1 MTAGRASL
9 PAKLS
14 FGGNDAR
21 PAIIA
26 RDIDGL
32 TLDAVGAQKGGG
44 ATLEL
49 DTIKNL
55 TIKGSAP
62 LADTMM
68 SSVGKM
74 TF

>member
-1 MTAGRASL
+1 L
-9 PAKLS
+9 PPKLS
-14 FGGNDAR
+14 FAGSDAR
-21 PAIIA
+21 PAVIA

-32 TLDAVGAQKGGG
+32 MLDALGAQKGGG
-44 ATLEL
+44 PTLEL
-49 DTIKNL
+49 DTVKNL